1 MQETYIEEILKKLT
15 LEEKIGMIHG
25 AGLFRTEGVERLSIP
40 PLYMSDGPMGVRAEF
55 ADNEWRNVGT
65 TEDYVTYLPC
75 NSAIASTWN
84 RDLAKK
90 AGKVLGEEARG
101 RGKDV
106 ILAPGINI
114 KRSPLCGRNFEYM
127 SEDPG
132 LIEELVVPMIEGI
145 QENDVAACVKH
156 FAANSQETERLW
168 VDTIIDE
175 AALEEIYFPGF
186 QAAVEK
192 GHTLALMGAYNLL
205 NGEHCCMSKSLL
217 NEKLRKDWSF
227 DGVVIS
233 DWGAV
238 HDTKL
243 AAESGLDLEMDVKY
257 QFDEQYMADPLLK
270 AVKDGEIEESLVDEK
285 VRNILR
291 MMLRLKMI
299 GPERKHRKTGAYNTE
314 EHRRAVLDV
323 ARESMILL
331 KNEDQ
336 VLPLQAESGC
346 KVAVIGVNAAA
357 IHSNGGGSAEIKAL
371 YEISPL
377 MGIKKLL
384 GGNVKVSY
392 APGYVIP
399 DKKETSEI
407 NWQAASTETAENTE
421 KESTVSGRALDEK
434 QQEALAEAVAPVEM
448 PWAEKAK
455 AILWSY
461 YAGMEGG
468 TALAEI
474 LSGKVN
480 PSGKLAETFIRDA
493 SQCPAHTIG
502 TFGKKDRVEY
512 REGVMV
518 GYRYYDTKK
527 TDVLFPFGH
536 GLSYTAF
543 TYNDLEII
551 RQQENGRQTVKV
563 SCSVTNTGEHAGK
576 ETVQIYVAPEQKKDR
591 PVHELKAFEKVRL
604 DAGETKRICVILE
617 ERDFSHYDTDKKMPV
632 PVNGTYEIQV
642 GASSTDICLCG
653 KIDLFLQKV
662 K

>member
-1 MQETYIEEILKKLT
+1 MQETYIEEILKELT

-55 ADNEWRNVGT
+55 ADNEWRSVGT

-175 AALEEIYFPGF
+175 TALEEIYFPGF

-217 NEKLRKDWSF
+217 NEKLRKDWAF

-257 QFDEQYMADPLLK
+257 QFDEQYMAEPLLK

-299 GPERKHRKTGAYNTE
+299 GPEKKHRKTGAYNTE

-346 KVAVIGVNAAA
+346 KVAVIGANAAA

-399 DKKETSEI
+399 DKKEASEI

-421 KESTVSGRALDEK
+421 KESTVSGRTLDEK

-591 PVHELKAFEKVRL
+591 PVHELKAFEKVGL

-653 KIDLFLQKV
+653 KIDLFFAEG
-662 K
+662 

>member
-1 MQETYIEEILKKLT
+1 MQETYIEEILKELT

-55 ADNEWRNVGT
+55 ADNEWRSVGT

>member
-90 AGKVLGEEARG
+90 AGEVLGEEARG

-175 AALEEIYFPGF
+175 TALEEIYFPGF

-217 NEKLRKDWSF
+217 NEKLRKDWAF

-257 QFDEQYMADPLLK
+257 QFDEQYMAEPLLK

-336 VLPLQAESGC
+336 ILPLQAESGC
-346 KVAVIGVNAAA
+346 KVAVIGANAAA

-399 DKKETSEI
+399 DKKEASEI

-617 ERDFSHYDTDKKMPV
+617 ERDFSRYDTDKKMPV

-653 KIDLFLQKV
+653 KIDLFFAEG
-662 K
+662 

>member
-1 MQETYIEEILKKLT
+1 MQETYIEEILKELT

>member
-1 MQETYIEEILKKLT
+1 MQETYIEEILKELT

-55 ADNEWRNVGT
+55 ADNEWRSVGT

-175 AALEEIYFPGF
+175 TALEEIYFPGF

-217 NEKLRKDWSF
+217 NEKLRKDWAF

-257 QFDEQYMADPLLK
+257 QFDEQYMAEPLLK

-299 GPERKHRKTGAYNTE
+299 GPEKKHRKTGAYNTE

-346 KVAVIGVNAAA
+346 KVAVIGANAAA

-399 DKKETSEI
+399 DKKEASEI
-407 NWQAASTETAENTE
+407 NWQAASTETAEDTE

-617 ERDFSHYDTDKKMPV
+617 ERDFSRYDTDKKMPV

-653 KIDLFLQKV
+653 KIDLFFAEG
-662 K
+662 

>member
-1 MQETYIEEILKKLT
+1 MQETYIEEILKELT

-55 ADNEWRNVGT
+55 ADNEWRSVGT

-84 RDLAKK
+84 RALAKK
-90 AGKVLGEEARG
+90 AGEVLGEEARG

-175 AALEEIYFPGF
+175 TALEEIYFPGF

-257 QFDEQYMADPLLK
+257 QFDEQYMAEPLLK

-336 VLPLQAESGC
+336 ILPLQAESGC
-346 KVAVIGVNAAA
+346 KVAVIGANAAA

-399 DKKETSEI
+399 DKKEASEI
-407 NWQAASTETAENTE
+407 NWQAASTETAEDTE

-434 QQEALAEAVAPVEM
+434 QQEALAEAGAPVEM

-480 PSGKLAETFIRDA
+480 PSGKLAETFIRDT

-591 PVHELKAFEKVRL
+591 PVHELKAFEKVGL

>member
-1 MQETYIEEILKKLT
+1 MQETYIEEILKELT

-55 ADNEWRNVGT
+55 ADNEWRSVGT

-145 QENDVAACVKH
+145 QKNDVAACVKH
-156 FAANSQETERLW
+156 FTANSQETERLW

-175 AALEEIYFPGF
+175 TALEEIYFPGF

-205 NGEHCCMSKSLL
+205 NGEHCCMSKSLF
-217 NEKLRKDWSF
+217 NEKLRKDWAF

-346 KVAVIGVNAAA
+346 KVAVIGANAAA

-392 APGYVIP
+392 APGYVIS

-617 ERDFSHYDTDKKMPV
+617 ERDFSRYDTDKKMPV

-653 KIDLFLQKV
+653 KIDLFFAEG
-662 K
+662 

>member
-1 MQETYIEEILKKLT
+1 MQETYIEQILNELT

-25 AGLFRTEGVERLSIP
+25 AGLFRTEGVKQLSIP

-55 ADNEWRNVGT
+55 ADNEWRNIGT

-84 RDLAKK
+84 RNLAKK
-90 AGKVLGEEARG
+90 AGRVLGEEARG

-132 LIEELVVPMIEGI
+132 LIGELVVPMIEGI

-175 AALEEIYFPGF
+175 TALEEIYFPGF

-217 NEKLRKDWSF
+217 NEKLRKDWAF

-591 PVHELKAFEKVRL
+591 PVHELKAFEKVGL

-653 KIDLFLQKV
+653 KIDLFFAEG
-662 K
+662 